1 MLFRLDVEGVEI
13 PIQVVKRG
21 KTVYYRIAPFLLH
34 DTTEKQ
40 RKVRNTLG
48 TASSEKFGSPLPEI
62 HKNVA
67 ESFEDWYE
75 NNPPEHK
82 INALEEALATY
93 FGQQDVDTV
102 RQFYADSKNPT
113 ADARYIR
120 RKEKKKV
127 GLTYVPLE
135 IHPITINEQPVPQQ
149 TLSRQTK

>member
-82 INALEEALATY
+82 VNALEEALANY

-127 GLTYVPLE
+127 GLTNVPLE

-149 TLSRQTK
+149 TLSQQTK